1 VKIVKNNIEITTNET
16 LGETIHKKVLS
27 NGLEVYIC
35 VRPGFTKKIG
45 MFGTK
50 YGSINND
57 FIDISNGKRV
67 TMPDGIAH
75 FLEHKLFEKEG
86 ENSLD
91 LFSKEGISSN
101 AYTSFD
107 HTVYFFET
115 IDKFKKGLEML
126 IELVKTPYFTV
137 ENVKK
142 EQGIIGQEISMYEDD
157 PNFNVYFNALRAMYI
172 NHPIRI
178 DIAGT
183 IESISKIDKDI
194 LYTCYN
200 TFYNSNNMFIVIV
213 GDVDVSDTISIIE
226 DKLKLYEQNIK
237 SEKVMKFGVVEPTNI
252 LQKKIEK
259 DMGLFMPQLSI
270 GYKLLPTKKNE
281 IIKREVISD
290 LISEMYFSKS
300 SKFYETEYNKGAVSD
315 DIDFVYE
322 GTTDFSHIIIS
333 TMSSKLDII
342 QADIFKFIEELKSN
356 EIDIK
361 LFENT
366 KRRKIGENIVESE
379 NSNNSYR
386 RIIDSILN
394 ESKLYYDLEI
404 LSNITVEDIKDFLN
418 TLEYSKAVISIVK

>member
-1 VKIVKNNIEITTNET
+1 VKNNIEIIKNET
-16 LGETIHKKVLS
+16 LNETIHKTILS

-57 FIDISNGKRV
+57 FVDISTGKRV
-67 TMPDGIAH
+67 VMPDGVAH

-142 EQGIIGQEISMYEDD
+142 EQGIIGQEISMYDDD

-194 LYTCYN
+194 LYSCYN
-200 TFYNSNNMFIVIV
+200 TFYNPNNMFIVIV
-213 GDVDVSDTISIIE
+213 GDVNVEDTVNIIE
-226 DKLKLYEQNIK
+226 TKVKLYEKNIK
-237 SEKVMKFGVVEPTNI
+237 SEKVMKFGVSEPTNI

-259 DMGLFMPQLSI
+259 VMGIYMPQISI
-270 GYKLLPTKKNE
+270 GYKLVPTEKNKK
-281 IIKREVISD
+281 IKREDIYD
-290 LISEMYFSKS
+290 LISEK
-300 SKFYETEYNKGAVSD
+300 YN
-315 DIDFVYE
+315 
-322 GTTDFSHIIIS
+322 
-333 TMSSKLDII
+333 
-342 QADIFKFIEELKSN
+342 
-356 EIDIK
+356 
-361 LFENT
+361 
-366 KRRKIGENIVESE
+366 
-379 NSNNSYR
+379 
-386 RIIDSILN
+386 
-394 ESKLYYDLEI
+394 
-404 LSNITVEDIKDFLN
+404 
-418 TLEYSKAVISIVK
+418 